1 MLFSTVVA
9 SKTVLTRPLALSF
22 RAAAKEADHGKTLA
36 QKQGIAQPTESHRM
50 LLRQVDVLSISW
62 TVQLL
67 SLEVPAR
74 SPGCPGRRSK
84 RSRRLF
90 TEEFKREAVA
100 LLLDG
105 HSATSVAERLGLS
118 NPNLLYR
125 WKSSQL
131 ERSGPVAASLEARV
145 HELEVEL
152 QRVTRER
159 DILKKALVI
168 FGRQE

>member
-1 MLFSTVVA
+1 M
-9 SKTVLTRPLALSF
+9 SKKKV
-22 RAAAKEADHGKTLA
+22 
-36 QKQGIAQPTESHRM
+36 TES
-50 LLRQVDVLSISW
+50 
-62 TVQLL
+62 
-67 SLEVPAR
+67 
-74 SPGCPGRRSK
+74 K
-84 RSRRLF
+84 RPRRLF

-105 HSATSVAERLGLS
+105 HSAMSVAERLGLS

-131 ERSGPVAASLEARV
+131 QQSGPVAASLEARV